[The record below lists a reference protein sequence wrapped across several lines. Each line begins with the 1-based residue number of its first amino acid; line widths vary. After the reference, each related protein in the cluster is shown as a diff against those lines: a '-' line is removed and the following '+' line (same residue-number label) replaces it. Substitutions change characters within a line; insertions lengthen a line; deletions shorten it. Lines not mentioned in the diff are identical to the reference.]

1 MIMKKICVITDKD
14 ILGTE
19 GSSSAVPRLT
29 ARAIV
34 KSEDGLYAVMCSE
47 KFDLYSLPG
56 GGIED
61 GEDSITALQREI
73 LEETGCECKEIKELG
88 YIEENRAHAD
98 YTQIS
103 YYYVVS
109 ADRSGANPEMTD
121 SEITN
126 STEVKWYDFETVCK
140 LIADGEKQTNQQKF
154 LQARDVAALR
164 EYVSYT
170 EIN

>member
-1 MIMKKICVITDKD
+1 MKKICVITDKD

-34 KSEDGLYAVMCSE
+34 KSEDGLYAVMYSE